1 MHQTQLR
8 RLRPRVLVAK
18 NVDLEALKQMGKVF
32 NVLLQVLN
40 EGRMTERAG
49 APVGFQEYRRGH
61 E

>member
-8 RLRPRVLVAK
+8 RLRARLLVAK
-18 NVDLEALKQMGKVF
+18 NADLETLKQMGKVL

-40 EGRMTERAG
+40 ERRITEGAG
-49 APVGFQEYRRGH
+49 APGFQEYRRGH